1 MKIFRA
7 TSIAL
12 MFAAG
17 LGGTAL
23 ADKAAPPPAKT
34 APPAKTDTAS
44 DADVK
49 EFLAFFDKLVD
60 AIVAD
65 KDDCTKMAGS
75 INTVVDANQKTIAM
89 AKDAKAKGKK
99 LPATAQQRMLDGARR
114 MVGALDKCGHDEAVG
129 SAFKRID
136 LGGRK

>member
-1 MKIFRA
+1 MKLVRM
-7 TSIAL
+7 SIAL
-12 MFAAG
+12 V
-17 LGGTAL
+17 L
-23 ADKAAPPPAKT
+23 AAAPAYAQEPKVAPDKQAPAEVT
-34 APPAKTDTAS
+34 PNEAR
-44 DADVK
+44 
-49 EFLAFFDKLVD
+49 EWLALFDKVVN
-60 AIVAD
+60 AVVAN